1 MTEGAFLEHVC
12 RQSVVMVDTR
22 EGHIGTDVPSVRE
35 EAGYSFWVVQQLKVV
50 GFPELEGVRSWIPK
64 NTRSPV

>member
-1 MTEGAFLEHVC
+1 
-12 RQSVVMVDTR
+12 MVDTR